1 MNRIILACGLLTT
14 ALLAGCDGGGDYQDL
29 SRYMDEV
36 RAKPKGSIE
45 PLPKFN
51 PYEAF
56 TYGASG
62 ERSPFDKPVKV
73 EIVRK
78 QKVQSD
84 ISPDLDR
91 VKQFLES
98 FSFDSFS
105 MVGTLSDDRGFY
117 ALISAD
123 GNVYKVEVGDYLGK
137 NHGRVIGI
145 TDAEIQVI
153 EIVRSGVDSWV
164 ERPRTLALNES

>member
-1 MNRIILACGLLTT
+1 MNRLLLSCSLI
-14 ALLAGCDGGGDYQDL
+14 ASVFLAGCDNNGDFRDL
-29 SRYMDEV
+29 SRYMDEI

-56 TYGASG
+56 TYAASG
-62 ERSPFDKPVKV
+62 ERSPFEKPIKV
-73 EIVRK
+73 EVVRK
-78 QKVQSD
+78 QKVHSD
-84 ISPDLDR
+84 ISPDMDR
-91 VKQFLES
+91 VKQFLEG
-98 FSFDSFS
+98 FSFDNFA

-123 GNVYKVEVGDYLGK
+123 GNVYKVEVGDYLGR

-145 TDAEIQVI
+145 TDTEIQVI
-153 EIVRSGVDSWV
+153 EIVRNGPDSWV
-164 ERPRTLALNES
+164 ERPRTLALTES